1 VRGRGTPGR
10 HAGHKTTHP
19 MLAIDGFT
27 THCLRAAGGPPPP
40 PPDPNDLPAR
50 TRHSHRVQD
59 SVRFTPKALAGK
71 ASSSASAVDADG
83 PGTAR
88 NMSVY
93 IAISRPGGF
102 FWRACSSSFHG

>member
-27 THCLRAAGGPPPP
+27 THCLRAAARRA
-40 PPDPNDLPAR
+40 DPNDLPAR